1 MMTRSRLLPIA
12 LAASALLLPA
22 LPASATEP
30 SAAEPR
36 QKVEAWSVPGS
47 SAITITGHGFGHGNG
62 MSQYGALG
70 AAQQGLTWQQINE
83 FYYPGTTWGA
93 VRGKLRVLITAD
105 TGRDVQVAAERGLK
119 VGRVGR
125 SRTWR
130 VPSNNARKWRLVA
143 AGRDTAVQWTKGG
156 SWRTWK
162 KVRGEAEFSAAD
174 GRLTL
179 VLPGARRDYRGTL
192 QSVAP
197 RLGGKRETVNRV
209 GMEAYLRGVVPQEV
223 PALWTPAAVSAQS
236 VAARTYAAFERS
248 HPNASHYDLCDTT
261 QCQVYGGADVEHP
274 AATAAIKATAG
285 QGLYYDGRPAF
296 TQFSASNGGF
306 SSAGSM
312 PYLVA
317 QPDPYDGLVEPDLL
331 HLDHHHRRHAGRE
344 ALARHGRPHRHRGRH
359 ARRQRRVGR
368 SRHRHGVRLHRRSG
382 HVERRRRPL
391 LPRPLLRLVHVQRHP
406 ATEGP
411 RAPVTRRLRL
421 AAAVAAL
428 ALAAS
433 ACESGQAAGDG
444 DVDLP
449 DPVVDTEVTTRIDYV
464 AMGDSFS
471 AGPFIGTM
479 RTDPQGCARSKDN
492 YPAFLADWLDVAS
505 YTDVTCSAATTRDLY
520 APMVMFD
527 GNTTGPQV
535 DALSAETDLVTL
547 GIGGNDFG
555 IYDSLIQ
562 CQRGPAVACPVEQ
575 LRADTGK
582 VAGRVKEAVRRIA
595 KVAPDAE
602 VLVVGY
608 PDILP
613 TEGTCRAVGV
623 PAEVLAPVTE
633 VADMLNASIRR
644 GARAAGRRTSTW
656 RRSPTATTSAP
667 RAGRGSTARGSAL
680 GSRRRSTRRSTAC
693 APWPPRCSG
702 R

>member
-12 LAASALLLPA
+12 LAASAMLLPA

-130 VPSNNARKWRLVA
+130 LPSNNARKWRLVA

-274 AATAAIKATAG
+274 AATAAIRATAG
-285 QGLYYDGRPAF
+285 QGLYYEGRPAF

-317 QPDPYDGLVEPDLL
+317 QPDPYDGLVNPTYSTWTTTIDDTQVEKHWPDLGDL
-331 HLDHHHRRHAGRE
+331 TGIE
-344 ALARHGRPHRHRGRH
+344 
-359 ARRQRRVGR
+359 V
-368 SRHRHGVRLHRRSG
+368 
-382 HVERRRRPL
+382 
-391 LPRPLLRLVHVQRHP
+391 
-406 ATEGP
+406 
-411 RAPVTRRLRL
+411 VTRDGNGEWGGRVTDMAFVFTGGRATL
-421 AAAVAAL
+421 
-428 ALAAS
+428 
-433 ACESGQAAGDG
+433 SGD
-444 DVDLP
+444 D
-449 DPVVDTEVTTRIDYV
+449 
-464 AMGDSFS
+464 
-471 AGPFIGTM
+471 
-479 RTDPQGCARSKDN
+479 ARS
-492 YPAFLADWLDVAS
+492 YLGLYSDWFTFSVIP
-505 YTDVTCSAATTRDLY
+505 R
-520 APMVMFD
+520 
-527 GNTTGPQV
+527 QK
-535 DALSAETDLVTL
+535 
-547 GIGGNDFG
+547 
-555 IYDSLIQ
+555 
-562 CQRGPAVACPVEQ
+562 GPARQ
-575 LRADTGK
+575 
-582 VAGRVKEAVRRIA
+582 
-595 KVAPDAE
+595 
-602 VLVVGY
+602 
-608 PDILP
+608 
-613 TEGTCRAVGV
+613 
-623 PAEVLAPVTE
+623 
-633 VADMLNASIRR
+633 
-644 GARAAGRRTSTW
+644 
-656 RRSPTATTSAP
+656 
-667 RAGRGSTARGSAL
+667 
-680 GSRRRSTRRSTAC
+680 
-693 APWPPRCSG
+693 
-702 R
+702 